1 MLFVSWGT
9 HFKCGADRIERLV
22 SYSGGFT
29 LRDGYFVEFEY
40 KELEV
45 KGHAGILLF
54 ISRPLE
60 GAQNM
65 VARPQI
71 SRRKNSIGS

>member
-9 HFKCGADRIERLV
+9 HFKCGVDQIERLV
-22 SYSGGFT
+22 SCSGGFT
-29 LRDGYFVEFEY
+29 LRGYFVEFEY

-60 GAQNM
+60 GAQNV

-71 SRRKNSIGS
+71 SRRENSIGS